1 MLADYDDKVA
11 IGSWYYTATFDDL
24 SETQPDGQPMQ
35 HRGSGG
41 FYALV
46 DHLLYKDPDRPDRKL
61 SGFVQAG
68 LGDYRVDR
76 FGAYVGAGLSATGVV
91 EGRPDDQLGLGIA
104 YARNGSHYM
113 TAQRTQ
119 GLPVSSAEKTIELTY
134 LIQVNSWL
142 ALQPDLQ
149 YVITP
154 NTTTAIPNAWAFQ
167 FRIEMTF

>member
-1 MLADYDDKVA
+1 V
-11 IGSWYYTATFDDL
+11 
-24 SETQPDGQPMQ
+24 Q

-46 DHLLYKDPDRPDRKL
+46 DHLFYRDPDQPDRKL

-68 LGDYRVDR
+68 LGDHRVNR
-76 FGAYVGAGLSATGVV
+76 FGAYLGAGLTATGVF
-91 EGRPDDQLGLGIA
+91 EGRSDDQLGLGLA

-113 TAQRTQ
+113 NAQRMQ
-119 GLPVSSAEKTIELTY
+119 GLPVTNAEKTIELTY

-142 ALQPDLQ
+142 ALQPDVQ
-149 YVITP
+149 YVMTP

-167 FRIEMTF
+167 FRVEMTF